1 MTILNF
7 DSPTEV
13 LLVQP
18 EYGEEVKKR
27 IFQPGMEF
35 PYNLTCLSSFL
46 EKEGISNEIFDLRI
60 HKRAN
65 TLLTEVLRKLKPRVV
80 GITSVTSGIN
90 NAAKIAKA
98 IKDVDKNIITVIGG
112 CHASALP
119 DETLINY
126 LHFDYLVHGE
136 GEIVFTNLINAA
148 RISNKEIENLK
159 GIAFRKDGRIQVN
172 PREKRISNLDELP
185 FPARHK
191 VDIHKYVPNPAT
203 RNYWRLPTTGLSVGR
218 GCPYKCLFC
227 YKGVWG
233 NSVYFRSCD
242 HVLLEIK
249 NCIERF
255 GTHDFRFYDDV
266 LTFPRWDIKGFSRKI
281 IESGIDI
288 KWSCWSRVNDVN
300 YETLALMKK
309 AGCYHIKYGI
319 EFGTEKALKLSKKGI
334 TLEQSRKAIKIT
346 KEIGIECK
354 GSFIFGI
361 PGETMRDCRKTLE
374 FALDLSPDFA
384 TFYAYDC
391 IPGSKFYE
399 QVRNGSVNNRML
411 PREAT
416 ERLVV
421 DAYKKFYLRY
431 NFVLQRIK
439 NLFKKPCRET
449 WATLSGI
456 KMILIFFV
464 RKVFTK

>member
-1 MTILNF
+1 MPILNF
-7 DSPTEV
+7 DSQTEV

-60 HKRAN
+60 HKRPD
-65 TLLTEVLRKLKPRVV
+65 TLLTEVLQKLKPRVV

-90 NAAKIAKA
+90 NAAKIAKT

-126 LHFDYLVHGE
+126 PHFDYLVHGE

-148 RISNKEIENLK
+148 RISNKKIENLK
-159 GIAFRKDGRIQVN
+159 GIAFRKDGIIKVN
-172 PREKRISNLDELP
+172 PREKRVSNLDELP

-191 VDIHKYVPNPAT
+191 VDINKYVPNPAT

-218 GCPYKCLFC
+218 GCPYQCLFC

-233 NSVYFRSCD
+233 NSVYFRSSD

-281 IESGIDI
+281 IESGIDV
-288 KWSCWSRVNDVN
+288 KWSCWSRANDVD
-300 YETLALMKK
+300 YETLVLMKK

-319 EFGTEKALKLSKKGI
+319 EFGTEKALKLSRKGI

-361 PGETMRDCRKTLE
+361 PGETVEDCRRTLE
-374 FALDLSPDFA
+374 FALELSPDFA

-391 IPGSKFYE
+391 IPGSKFYKQAISGLSNE
-399 QVRNGSVNNRML
+399 PAL
-411 PREAT
+411 PRETT
-416 ERLVV
+416 EKLVSK
-421 DAYKKFYLRY
+421 AYRRFYFRPAFL
-431 NFVLQRIK
+431 LQRIK
-439 NLFKKPCRET
+439 CLIRNPQREIRAIFNGVKMMFLFFLRSVLK
-449 WATLSGI
+449 
-456 KMILIFFV
+456 
-464 RKVFTK
+464 